1 MTTARRVSGV
11 PLTLW
16 VSAALVVLFA
26 AADDDTETIRDMLRH
41 NGCQAALFEYT
52 PAANGA
58 FSR

>member
-1 MTTARRVSGV
+1 VSGV